1 MDPIII
7 KLLAAVVLGFVLT
20 AALGKVVIPAREAMV
35 SAEKT
40 PGKGFDNTFCGA
52 ALELADGRIVT
63 GRNSKLL
70 HAASSCILNAV
81 KLLANLPDN
90 LTLLSPEVIKAVASL
105 KQDVYHNKGIS
116 LDLSETLTA
125 LSVSSPSN
133 PAAKLALDELTK
145 LKKLVK
151 ENNYEAYYAAYP

>member
-1 MDPIII
+1 
-7 KLLAAVVLGFVLT
+7 
-20 AALGKVVIPAREAMV
+20 
-35 SAEKT
+35 
-40 PGKGFDNTFCGA
+40 
-52 ALELADGRIVT
+52 VT

-133 PAAKLALDELTK
+133 PAAKLALDELKK
-145 LKKLVK
+145 LKGCEMHLSHIPPAGDENALRKLAINVTS
-151 ENNYEAYYAAYP
+151 EPRFIGRNLLQD